1 MRFADVRVNTIIP
14 PFVILTVHSINKILF
29 LLRMKKS
36 ILICLSFVTGISWSQ
51 TTHPDNGVK
60 ETHAK
65 VYSITGATIHVD
77 HERVITNGTLVI
89 KGTRIDKVLE
99 GEKPEKGSVIIDMK
113 GKHIYPSFIDLY
125 SNYGITETNSNKGGG
140 GQGAQYESNKNGAY
154 SWNETVHPETRAA
167 ENFKI
172 DAKAAADYR
181 AQGFGV
187 VLSHSHDGII
197 RGTSALV
204 TLGEKSENESLLKS
218 DAANQFSF
226 KKGNSQQAY
235 PSSLM
240 GMIAL
245 MRQTYF
251 DWDWYKG
258 LKKHEEK
265 NLSIEAF
272 DKWQTLP
279 QIFDA
284 GDKFNVAR
292 ADKIGDEF
300 KIQYVFKTTGKDYQ
314 RVTEISKTGGKL
326 IIPVNF
332 PDAYDVEDAYDAL
345 MVSLEDM
352 KHWELAPAN
361 AYYLEKNK
369 IEFAITSADL
379 KEKKSFLPNL
389 RKAVKY
395 GMTESTALKSLT
407 VIPAQILGMQDE
419 IGRLE
424 KGLLANFI
432 IVSDNIFAAEAVIYQ
447 NWVQGE
453 KFVVAD
459 HDAIDV
465 RGDYNINIENHFYN
479 LSIGGKKDGLKS
491 TIKIDTT
498 KIPATVAVSQKN
510 IAISFTLKDAH
521 YDGVIRLAGNINYDS
536 GSWDGNGQ
544 LPDGTWVKWSA
555 IRSKKFVDATPTIAN
570 AIAKKDSIILGKIW
584 YPMLPY
590 GYDTLVAPK
599 QILIKNA
606 TVWTNEKEGI
616 LKNTDVL
623 VRDGKIVTIG
633 KILDVVDQSTWVI
646 DGTGKHLTS
655 GIIDE
660 HSHIAISG
668 GVNEGGQAISAEVSI
683 ADVVNPDDVNIYRQ
697 LAGGVTAAQ
706 LLHGSANPI
715 GGQSAI
721 IKLRWGKSAEEM
733 KIAGADGF
741 IKCALGENVKQSNW
755 GESYNTRFPQTR
767 MGVEQSFYDAFYRA
781 RAYEK
786 EWKSYNEASAS
797 KAKNKIVP
805 EKPRKDLECEILLEI
820 LNGKRFIT
828 CHSYVQSEINM
839 LMHVADSMGF
849 KINTFTHIL
858 EGYKVADKMKAHGVS
873 ASTFSDWWAYKYE
886 VMEAI
891 PYNAAI
897 LTAMGVNTAINS
909 DDAEM
914 ARRLNQEAAK
924 AIKYGGMTEEE
935 AWKMVTINPAKM
947 LHLDKQTG
955 SILKGKDADL
965 VLWSDNPLSVY
976 AKAEKTMVD
985 GICYWDIDKDKI
997 LREQIQEERLRL
1009 IKKMI
1014 EAKKNGEP
1022 TQKGGSRRGRGG
1034 YHCDDL
1040 DWEEDR

>member
-1 MRFADVRVNTIIP
+1 MKLLAATLFTFVSAISFAQ
-14 PFVILTVHSINKILF
+14 
-29 LLRMKKS
+29 
-36 ILICLSFVTGISWSQ
+36 VTF
-51 TTHPDNGVK
+51 PDNGVK
-60 ETHAK
+60 ETHEK
-65 VYSITGATIHVD
+65 TYSITGATIHVD

-89 KGTRIDKVLE
+89 KGDRIDKVIE
-99 GEKPEKGSVIIDMK
+99 GIKPEKGSVVIDMK

-125 SNYGITETNSNKGGG
+125 SNYGVTENSKSPN
-140 GQGAQYESNKNGAY
+140 QGTESDKSTKAGPF
-154 SWNETVHPETRAA
+154 SWNETIHPETRAA

-172 DAKAAADYR
+172 DAKSAADYR
-181 AQGFGV
+181 SQGFGV

-204 TLGEKSENESLLKS
+204 SLGEKDETESLLKS
-218 DAANQFSF
+218 DAASQFSF
-226 KKGNSQQAY
+226 RKGNSQQSY
-235 PSSLM
+235 PSSQM
-240 GMIAL
+240 GIIAL
-245 MRQTYF
+245 IKQTYY
-251 DWDWYKG
+251 DLEWYKG

-265 NLSIEAF
+265 NLSLEAF
-272 DKWQTLP
+272 DKWQSLP

-284 GDKFNVAR
+284 GDKFAISR

-300 KIQYVFKTTGKDYQ
+300 KMQYVFKTNGNEYQ
-314 RVTEISKTGGKL
+314 RVNDIVKTQGKL
-326 IIPVNF
+326 IIPLNF
-332 PDAYDVEDAYDAL
+332 PEAYDVEDAYEAL
-345 MVSLEDM
+345 NVSLQEM

-369 IEFAITSADL
+369 VEFAITSSDL
-379 KEKKSFLPNL
+379 KERKSFLPNL

-407 VIPAQILGMQDE
+407 IIPAQILGMQDE

-432 IVSDNIFAAEAVIYQ
+432 ITSDNIFTTEATIYQ
-447 NWVQGE
+447 NWIQGE
-453 KFVVAD
+453 KFMIAD
-459 HDAIDV
+459 HEAMDI
-465 RGDYNINIENHFYN
+465 RGDYNINIENHIYPLN
-479 LSIGGKKDGLKS
+479 ITGKKEQPKAVIPVDTLKHS
-491 TIKIDTT
+491 VTIS
-498 KIPATVAVSQKN
+498 VSNKN
-510 IAISFTLKDAH
+510 IALSFSIKDAN
-521 YDGVIRLAGNINYDS
+521 YEGVIRLAGNINFDS

-555 IRSKKFVDATPTIAN
+555 IRNKKFVEEAKKEQ
-570 AIAKKDSIILGKIW
+570 KKDSVILGEIW
-584 YPMLPY
+584 YPNLPY
-590 GYDTLVAPK
+590 GYDSLDSPK
-599 QILIKNA
+599 QVLIKNT
-606 TVWTNEKEGI
+606 TVWTNETDGI

-623 VRDGKIVTIG
+623 LRDGKIVSIG
-633 KILDVVDQSTWVI
+633 KILDVVDKSTWVI
-646 DGTGKHLTS
+646 DGANKHLTS

-683 ADVVNPDDVNIYRQ
+683 ADVVNPDDINIYRQ

-715 GGQSAI
+715 GGQSAL

-755 GESYNTRFPQTR
+755 GENNNYRFPQTR

-786 EWKSYNEASAS
+786 EWKNYQTALDS
-797 KAKNKIVP
+797 KSKNKIVP
-805 EKPRKDLECEILLEI
+805 DKPRKDLECEILLEI
-820 LNGKRFIT
+820 LNEKRFIT

-839 LMHVADSMGF
+839 LMHVADSMDF

-858 EGYKVADKMKAHGVS
+858 EGYKVADKMKAHGVN

-891 PYNAAI
+891 PFNAAI
-897 LTAMGVNTAINS
+897 LTRMGVNTAINS

-924 AIKYGGMTEEE
+924 SIKYGGLTEEE
-935 AWKMVTINPAKM
+935 AWKLVTLNPAKM
-947 LHLDKQTG
+947 LHLDKNMG
-955 SILKGKDADL
+955 SIKKDKDADV

-976 AKAEKTMVD
+976 AKAEKTFVD
-985 GICYWDIDKDKI
+985 GICYYDREKENL
-997 LREQIQEERLRL
+997 LRDQVQEERSRL

-1022 TQKGGSRRGRGG
+1022 TQKGGGRQRRN
-1034 YHCDDL
+1034 YHCDTM
-1040 DWEEDR
+1040 EDEYED